1 MQARKAVPLVA
12 LIVTGMLPLAASNA
26 EEGGTVAVVNGVPIP
41 AARMD
46 YVLKAQAQQGQ
57 QDTPELRK
65 QVREVLIT
73 RELLAQEAV
82 RQGLDND
89 PSVVTGLEMARQ
101 EFLIRAY
108 FDDFLKK
115 NQPTEDEIK
124 AEYERVKAQ
133 QTAGGAKKEYKAR
146 HILIKDEKKAKSVLQ
161 QLSKANGKNFAQLA
175 KANSEDAG
183 SKAQG
188 GDLDW
193 SDGSNFV
200 PEFSAAMTKLKK
212 GEYTKELV
220 KTKYGYHIIMVDDV
234 RTAEF
239 PPLDDKIK
247 QGITQQL
254 LTKKRD
260 EAIEALRK
268 SARVEGAVVRE

>member
-12 LIVTGMLPLAASNA
+12 LIVSGMLSLTACSAAEDDN
-26 EEGGTVAVVNGVPIP
+26 VAMVNGVPIP

-46 YVLKAQAQQGQ
+46 YVLKAQVQQGQ

-73 RELLAQEAV
+73 RELLAQEAIK
-82 RQGLDND
+82 QGLDKD
-89 PSVVTGLEMARQ
+89 PAVVTGLDMARQ

-108 FDDFLKK
+108 FDDFVKK

-124 AEYERVKAQ
+124 AEYERVKAR
-133 QTAGGAKKEYKAR
+133 QTAGGAKQEYKAR

-161 QLSKANGKNFAQLA
+161 QVNKAHGKNFAQLA
-175 KANSEDAG
+175 KKYSEDAG
-183 SKAQG
+183 SKEQG

-220 KTKYGYHIIMVDDV
+220 KSKYGYHIIMVDDV

-239 PPLDDKIK
+239 PALDDKIK
-247 QGITQQL
+247 QSITQQL
-254 LTKKRD
+254 LTRKRD

-268 SARVEGAVVRE
+268 SARVEGAAVRE